1 MLDTYAN
8 FPTGDQLYSL
18 SEGTLSQESYIKVN
32 FDSVYGMAS
41 LSKLM
46 TTVAIM
52 ISVERGQ
59 ISLDDDVAPILPD
72 LCALPVLDGVDS
84 EGRSL
89 TKLRTKTIT
98 LRLLMSHQSG
108 CGYHSTPPLARWARQ
123 NGKTNSVFDCDFVS
137 HSLFSYP
144 SNTWSYN

>member
-1 MLDTYAN
+1 MLTSIA
-8 FPTGDQLYSL
+8 GEQLYSL
-18 SEGTLSQESYIKVN
+18 CEGTLSQESNIKVD

-52 ISVERGQ
+52 ICVERGQ
-59 ISLDDDVAPILPD
+59 ISLDDDIAPILPD
-72 LCALPVLDGVDS
+72 LGSLPVLDGVDS
-84 EGRSL
+84 EGRCL
-89 TKLRTKTIT
+89 TRPRTKTIT

-123 NGKTNSVFDCDFVS
+123 HGKTNSVFDSDFVS
-137 HSLFSYP
+137 HFLL
-144 SNTWSYN
+144 